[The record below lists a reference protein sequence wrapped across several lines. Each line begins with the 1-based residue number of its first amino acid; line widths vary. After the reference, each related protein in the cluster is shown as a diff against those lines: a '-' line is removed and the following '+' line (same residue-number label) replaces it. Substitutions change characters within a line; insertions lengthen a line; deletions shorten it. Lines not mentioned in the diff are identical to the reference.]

1 MDTPTLKSGVL
12 PDEYL
17 TITEVAARLKLKK
30 KTVQN
35 KMGSGVFREG
45 VHYFSPE
52 GMRPRFKWDAVVAWM
67 EQGKVRASQAE
78 EDGIPMARGY
88 KLGIPGD

>member
-1 MDTPTLKSGVL
+1 MDTPTPKTAPL
-12 PDEYL
+12 PEEYL
-17 TITEVAARLKLKK
+17 TISEVADRLKVKP
-30 KTVQN
+30 KTVRN
-35 KMGSGVFREG
+35 KMASGVFREG